1 MSENMRRRWATG
13 GGIKREKKKGSLCCG
28 GLFSPSHWLRNW
40 PWTIRIQ
47 MEGIQLQFFWGQEAA
62 TAAATCTAAAAAANS
77 SNGCCVVL
85 LPKHIQMHLMSIHHS
100 AWLDGP
106 SIECLFSFFRP
117 IFSWALRFQRH
128 IRPVTV
134 SLCLFRWKIVPLTAS
149 AFFAS
154 SPHDELSICIFWAI

>member
-13 GGIKREKKKGSLCCG
+13 GGIKREKKRDLSAVGAFLVRAIG
-28 GLFSPSHWLRNW
+28 YAIGHE
-40 PWTIRIQ
+40 Q
-47 MEGIQLQFFWGQEAA
+47 MEGIQLQFFRGQEAA